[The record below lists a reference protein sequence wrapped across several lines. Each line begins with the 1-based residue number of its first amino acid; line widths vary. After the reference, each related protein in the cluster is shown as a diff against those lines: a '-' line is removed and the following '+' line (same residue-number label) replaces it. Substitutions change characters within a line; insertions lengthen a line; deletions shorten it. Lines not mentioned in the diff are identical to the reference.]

1 MKTIASTVICRTL
14 CGSSQH
20 GLSGSS
26 TRWLM
31 SGLLLAIAVGV
42 GPAGRV
48 QAQTSAQK
56 PVITK
61 GTVST
66 ASTMPAA
73 TVTTDFATVGPA
85 LELVI
90 GKSTLMRL
98 PSSIQRISVGNPNI
112 ADVSLI
118 SPHELYLLGKSYGS
132 TNLVIWRKDGA
143 TTAIDVNVS
152 IDADRMEKKLR
163 ELLPDEKGIR
173 VRPAADSVIL
183 TGVVSSAVKAK
194 HAEDIANA
202 FVRDINKNL
211 VLPVTAGDTKVPAG
225 TTLSLGAAAGVAAGT
240 TGAKVVNLLQ
250 VAQGQQVML
259 EVKVAEVSKE
269 LLEKLGV
276 NFSMSATTE
285 GITYNLLSNL
295 FSTTA
300 GAQGVFNINAGNGNY
315 LRIDANKGDTLFKVL
330 AEPNIVAISGQEA
343 SFLAGGKVFIP
354 VASGSTI
361 GGSVV
366 TLQEREFGVGVKFTP
381 TVLEGARINLKVA
394 PEVSD
399 IGTGTIFKIGTA
411 ETILPTFTT
420 NRVQTTVQLMDG
432 QTLAV
437 AGLIKNN
444 IKEAINRVPG
454 LGDIPIL
461 GALFRSSEFKNNRT
475 ELVFLITPRLVKPLA
490 GTPALP
496 TDSFTPPSASE
507 FFLGGKLEGSG
518 NKEVPADKRSNQD
531 TQPPA
536 PQSPESQSPAPQPQS
551 GGFELK

>member
-31 SGLLLAIAVGV
+31 SSLLLAIAAGV

-48 QAQTSAQK
+48 QAQTPAQK

-98 PSSIQRISVGNPNI
+98 PSSIQRISVGNPSI

-118 SPHELYLLGKSYGS
+118 SPLELYLLGKSYGS

-202 FVRDINKNL
+202 FVRDINKSL
-211 VLPVTAGDTKVPAG
+211 VLPVTAGDTKVQAG
-225 TTLSLGAAAGVAAGT
+225 TTISIGAAAGVAAGT

-259 EVKVAEVSKE
+259 EVKVAEVSKV

-276 NFSMSATTE
+276 NFNVKA
-285 GITYNLLSNL
+285 GNGGLTYSILSNL
-295 FSTTA
+295 LTG
-300 GAQGVFNINAGNGNY
+300 GATSGVFNIVADNGNK
-315 LRIDANKGDTLFKVL
+315 LNVEASKSDTLVKVL
-330 AEPNIVAISGQEA
+330 AEPNIIAISGQEA
-343 SFLAGGKVFIP
+343 SFLAGGKIFIP
-354 VASGSTI
+354 VVSGSTVG
-361 GGSVV
+361 GGSAV

-381 TVLEGARINLKVA
+381 TVLEGGRIHLKVA

-399 IGTGTIFKIGTA
+399 LGTGTTFKVNSV

-420 NRVQTTVQLMDG
+420 NRVQTSVQLMDG
-432 QTLAV
+432 QSLAI

-444 IKEAINRVPG
+444 VNEVIARVPL
-454 LGDIPIL
+454 LGEIPIL

-496 TDSFTPPSASE
+496 TDSFTPPSSNE

-518 NKEVPADKRSNQD
+518 NNQVPADKRSNQD
-531 TQPPA
+531 TPSPA